1 VYLHDNKENEMQRQD
16 DPIVVTG
23 MGAVSPLGVGVETN
37 WQRLVA
43 GRSGLVRNTRF
54 DVSDFGAKIAGLVP
68 TKATDEEGFD
78 PLVAI
83 DAKDIKKMDLFIQSG
98 LVAAQ
103 EALQQA
109 GWFPD
114 SEEDKA
120 ATATIVGTGVGGSP
134 VMAHA
139 VETIIEK
146 GPRRLSP
153 FTVPSFLANLAA
165 GWISIRYGFKGPI
178 GAPVTACAAS
188 AQAIG
193 DGMRLILTGEA
204 EVAVVGGAEGSID
217 PISVG
222 GFGAARALSTAFNDD
237 PQAASRPF
245 DRRRDGFVLAEGAA
259 VLVIER
265 LSHATARGATPLAI
279 LSGYG
284 TSADAYHLT
293 SGEPTGAGAQVAM
306 RNALRMAG
314 VSTGEIDYI
323 NAHSTSTGVGDAAE
337 LAGIGALFSNR
348 GKDLAI
354 SSTKSATGHIM
365 GAAGAIESVFSVLAI
380 RTGIVP
386 PTLNL
391 EDPDVGER
399 FDLVP
404 LVAKAKSVRHALS
417 NSFGFGGVN
426 AALVLSAV

>member
-1 VYLHDNKENEMQRQD
+1 MSTMS

-23 MGAVSPLGVGVETN
+23 MGVVSPLGTGVATV
-37 WQRLVA
+37 WSRLVA
-43 GRSGLVRNTRF
+43 GRSGIVRNTRF
-54 DVSDFGAKIAGLVP
+54 DVTNYAAKVAGLVP
-68 TKATDEEGFD
+68 TRQTDPEGFD
-78 PLVAI
+78 PLDAI
-83 DAKDIKKMDLFIQSG
+83 DPKDIKKMDLFIQYG

-103 EALQQA
+103 EAIAQS
-109 GWFPD
+109 GWVADTP
-114 SEEDKA
+114 EKQA
-120 ATATIVGTGVGGSP
+120 ATATIIGTGVGGSP
-134 VMAHA
+134 VMAQA
-139 VETIIEK
+139 VETIIDK

-165 GWISIRYGFKGPI
+165 GWISIRHGFKGPI

-188 AQAIG
+188 GQAIG
-193 DGMRLILTGEA
+193 DGMRLLLTGEA
-204 EVAVVGGAEGSID
+204 DVAVVGGAEGSVD

-237 PQAASRPF
+237 PEAASRPF
-245 DRRRDGFVLAEGAA
+245 DRKRDGFVLAEGAA

-293 SGEPTGAGAQVAM
+293 AGEPTGAGAQVAM

-314 VSTGEIDYI
+314 VSPGEIDYI
-323 NAHSTSTGVGDAAE
+323 NAHSTSTSVGDAAE
-337 LAGIGALFSNR
+337 LAGIGAVFENR

-354 SSTKSATGHIM
+354 SSTKSATGHLM
-365 GAAGAIESVFSVLAI
+365 GAAGAIEAVFSILAI

-386 PTLNL
+386 PTRNL

-404 LVAKAKSVRHALS
+404 KVAQEKPVRHALS
-417 NSFGFGGVN
+417 NAFGFGGVN
-426 AALVLSAV
+426 ATLVFSAI

>member
-1 VYLHDNKENEMQRQD
+1 MNQKH

-23 MGAVSPLGVGVETN
+23 MGAVSPLGVGVATN
-37 WQRLVA
+37 WTRLIAGQSGIVA
-43 GRSGLVRNTRF
+43 NTRF
-54 DVSDFGAKIAGLVP
+54 DTSTYASRVAGLVP
-68 TKATDEEGFD
+68 SRSEDAQGFD
-78 PLVAI
+78 PHDAV
-83 DAKDIKKMDLFIQSG
+83 DAKDIKKMDLFIQYG
-98 LVAAQ
+98 MVAAQ
-103 EALQQA
+103 EALAQA
-109 GWFPD
+109 GWAPQ
-114 SEEDKA
+114 SEAEKA
-120 ATATIVGTGVGGSP
+120 STATIIGTGVGGSP
-134 VMAHA
+134 VMAEA
-139 VETIIEK
+139 AKTIIER

-153 FTVPSFLANLAA
+153 FTVPAFLPNLAA
-165 GWISIRYGFKGPI
+165 GWISIRHGLKGPI

-204 EVAVVGGAEGSID
+204 EIAVVGGAEGSID

-222 GFGAARALSTAFNDD
+222 GFGAARALSTAFNDN
-237 PQAASRPF
+237 PPAASRPF
-245 DRRRDGFVLAEGAA
+245 DAHRDGFVLAEGAA

-265 LSHATARGATPLAI
+265 LSHARARGAVPLAV

-293 SGEPTGAGAQVAM
+293 AGEPDGAGAQVAM

-314 VSTGEIDYI
+314 VSPADIDYI
-323 NAHSTSTGVGDAAE
+323 NGHSTSTAVGDAAE
-337 LAGIGALFSNR
+337 LAGIGAVFAGR

-354 SSTKSATGHIM
+354 SSTKSATGHLM
-365 GAAGAIESVFSVLAI
+365 GAAGALEAVYSIEAI
-380 RTGIVP
+380 RHGMLP

-391 EDPDVGER
+391 DQPNVGEA

-404 LVAKAKSVRHALS
+404 KIAKPKAVRHVLS

>member
-1 VYLHDNKENEMQRQD
+1 MTSQA

-23 MGAVSPLGVGVETN
+23 MGVVSPLGTGVATN
-37 WQRLVA
+37 WARLIA
-43 GRSGLVRNTRF
+43 GQSGIVRNTRF
-54 DVSDFGAKIAGLVP
+54 DVSNFAAKVAGLVP
-68 TKATDEEGFD
+68 TIAEDPEGFD

-83 DAKDIKKMDLFIQSG
+83 DPKDLKKMDLFIQYG

-103 EALQQA
+103 EAIAQS
-109 GWFPD
+109 GWAPQT
-114 SEEDKA
+114 EAERA
-120 ATATIVGTGVGGSP
+120 ATATIIGTGVGGSP
-134 VMAHA
+134 VMAEA
-139 VETIIEK
+139 AKTIIEK

-204 EVAVVGGAEGSID
+204 DVAVVGGAEGSVD

-222 GFGAARALSTAFNDD
+222 GFGAARALATAFNDD
-237 PQAASRPF
+237 PAAASRPF

-265 LSHATARGATPLAI
+265 LSHAKARGATPLAI

-293 SGEPTGAGAQVAM
+293 AGEPTGAGAQVAM
-306 RNALRMAG
+306 RNALKMAG
-314 VSTGEIDYI
+314 IGPDDIGYI

-337 LAGIGALFSNR
+337 LAGIGAVFTGR

-354 SSTKSATGHIM
+354 SSTKSATGHLM
-365 GAAGAIESVFSVLAI
+365 GAAGAIELVFSILAI
-380 RTGIVP
+380 RNGLLP

-391 EDPDVGER
+391 DDPDVGEQ

-404 LVAKAKSVRHALS
+404 KVAKAKTVRHALS

-426 AALVLSAV
+426 ASLVFSAI

>member
-1 VYLHDNKENEMQRQD
+1 MTRQI

-23 MGAVSPLGVGVETN
+23 MGAVSPLGVGVATN
-37 WQRLVA
+37 WARLIA

-54 DVSDFGAKIAGLVP
+54 DVTDYAARIAGLVP
-68 TKATDEEGFD
+68 SKADDPDGFD

-83 DAKDIKKMDLFIQSG
+83 DPKDLKKMDLFIQYG
-98 LVAAQ
+98 LVATQ
-103 EALQQA
+103 EALAQS
-109 GWFPD
+109 GWAPT
-114 SEEDKA
+114 SEADRA
-120 ATATIVGTGVGGSP
+120 ATATIIGTGVGGSP

-153 FTVPSFLANLAA
+153 FTVPAFLANLAA

-188 AQAIG
+188 GQAIG

-222 GFGAARALSTAFNDD
+222 GFGAARALSTAYNDD

-245 DRRRDGFVLAEGAA
+245 DRNRDGFVLAEGAA

-265 LSHATARGATPLAI
+265 LSHAVARGARPLAI

-306 RNALRMAG
+306 RNALKMAG
-314 VSTGEIDYI
+314 VSPGEIDYI

-337 LAGIGALFSNR
+337 LAGIGAVFANR

-354 SSTKSATGHIM
+354 SSTKSATGHLM
-365 GAAGAIESVFSVLAI
+365 GAAGAIESIFSIEAI
-380 RTGIVP
+380 RHGIVP
-386 PTLNL
+386 PTRNL

-404 LVAKAKSVRHALS
+404 KVAKPKELRHVLS

-426 AALVLSAV
+426 ASLVFSAI

>member
-1 VYLHDNKENEMQRQD
+1 MTSQA

-23 MGAVSPLGVGVETN
+23 MGVVSPLGTGVATN
-37 WQRLVA
+37 WARLIA
-43 GRSGLVRNTRF
+43 GQSGIVRNTRF
-54 DVSDFGAKIAGLVP
+54 DVSNFAAKVAGLVP
-68 TKATDEEGFD
+68 TIAEDPEGFD

-83 DAKDIKKMDLFIQSG
+83 DPKDLKKMDLFIQYG

-103 EALQQA
+103 EAIAQS
-109 GWFPD
+109 GWAPQT
-114 SEEDKA
+114 EAERA
-120 ATATIVGTGVGGSP
+120 ATATIIGTGVGGSP
-134 VMAHA
+134 VMAEA
-139 VETIIEK
+139 AKTIIEK

-188 AQAIG
+188 GQAIG

-204 EVAVVGGAEGSID
+204 DVAVVGGAEGSVD

-222 GFGAARALSTAFNDD
+222 GFGAARALATAFNDD
-237 PQAASRPF
+237 PAAASRPF

-265 LSHATARGATPLAI
+265 LSHAKARGATPLAI

-293 SGEPTGAGAQVAM
+293 AGEPTGAGAQVAM
-306 RNALRMAG
+306 RNALKMAG
-314 VSTGEIDYI
+314 IGPDDIDYI

-337 LAGIGALFSNR
+337 LAGIGAVFTGR

-354 SSTKSATGHIM
+354 SSTKSATGHLM
-365 GAAGAIESVFSVLAI
+365 GAAGAMKSVFSILAI
-380 RTGIVP
+380 RNGLLP

-391 EDPDVGER
+391 DDPDVGEQ

-404 LVAKAKSVRHALS
+404 KVAKAKTVRHALS

-426 AALVLSAV
+426 ASLVFSAI

>member
-1 VYLHDNKENEMQRQD
+1 MTSQA

-23 MGAVSPLGVGVETN
+23 MGVVSPLGTGVATN
-37 WQRLVA
+37 WARLIA
-43 GRSGLVRNTRF
+43 GQSGIVRNTRF
-54 DVSDFGAKIAGLVP
+54 DVSNFAAKVAGLVP
-68 TKATDEEGFD
+68 TIAEDPEGFD

-83 DAKDIKKMDLFIQSG
+83 DPKDLKKMDLFIQYG

-103 EALQQA
+103 EAIAQS
-109 GWFPD
+109 GWAPQT
-114 SEEDKA
+114 EAERA
-120 ATATIVGTGVGGSP
+120 ATATIIGTGVGGSP
-134 VMAHA
+134 VMAEA
-139 VETIIEK
+139 AKTIIEK

-204 EVAVVGGAEGSID
+204 DVAVVGGAEGSVD

-222 GFGAARALSTAFNDD
+222 GFGAARALATAFNDD
-237 PQAASRPF
+237 PAAASRPF

-265 LSHATARGATPLAI
+265 LSHAKARGATPLAI

-293 SGEPTGAGAQVAM
+293 AGEPTGAGAQVAM
-306 RNALRMAG
+306 RNALKMAG
-314 VSTGEIDYI
+314 IGPDDIGYI

-337 LAGIGALFSNR
+337 LAGIGAVFTGR

-354 SSTKSATGHIM
+354 SSTKSATGHLM
-365 GAAGAIESVFSVLAI
+365 GAAGAMKSVFSILAI
-380 RTGIVP
+380 RNGLLP

-391 EDPDVGER
+391 DDPDVGEQ

-404 LVAKAKSVRHALS
+404 KVAKAKTVRHALS

-426 AALVLSAV
+426 ASLVFSAI

>member
-1 VYLHDNKENEMQRQD
+1 MSQKH

-37 WQRLVA
+37 WTRLIA
-43 GRSGLVRNTRF
+43 GRSGIVTNTRF
-54 DVSDFGAKIAGLVP
+54 DTSAYASQVAGLVP
-68 TKATDEEGFD
+68 TRAEDAQGFD
-78 PLVAI
+78 AHDAV
-83 DAKDIKKMDLFIQSG
+83 DAKDIKKMDLFIQYG
-98 LVAAQ
+98 MVAAQ
-103 EALQQA
+103 EALSQA
-109 GWFPD
+109 GWSPQT
-114 SEEDKA
+114 EAEKG
-120 ATATIVGTGVGGSP
+120 ATATIIGTGVGGSP
-134 VMAHA
+134 VMAEA
-139 VETIIEK
+139 AKTIIER

-153 FTVPSFLANLAA
+153 FTVPAFLANLAA

-222 GFGAARALSTAFNDD
+222 GFGAARALSTAFNDN
-237 PQAASRPF
+237 PPAASRPY
-245 DRRRDGFVLAEGAA
+245 DSKRDGFVLAEGAA

-265 LSHATARGATPLAI
+265 LSHARARGAMPLAI

-293 SGEPTGAGAQVAM
+293 AGDPDGTGAKTAM

-314 VSTGEIDYI
+314 LDPADIDYI
-323 NAHSTSTGVGDAAE
+323 NGHSTSTAVGDAAE
-337 LAGIGALFSNR
+337 LAGISGVFANR

-354 SSTKSATGHIM
+354 SSTKSATGHLM
-365 GAAGAIESVFSVLAI
+365 GAAGALEAVYSIEAMRHGML
-380 RTGIVP
+380 P

-391 EDPDVGER
+391 EEPNVGEA

-404 LVAKAKSVRHALS
+404 KVAKARTVRHALS

-426 AALVLSAV
+426 ASLVFSAV

>member
-1 VYLHDNKENEMQRQD
+1 MSQS

-23 MGAVSPLGVGVETN
+23 MGAVSPLGVGVATN
-37 WQRLVA
+37 WARLIA
-43 GRSGLVRNTRF
+43 GRSGVVRNTRF
-54 DVSDFGAKIAGLVP
+54 DVTNYGAKIAGLVP
-68 TKATDEEGFD
+68 AKSDDPDGFD

-83 DAKDIKKMDLFIQSG
+83 DAKDIKKMDLFIQYG

-103 EALQQA
+103 EALAQA
-109 GWFPD
+109 GWAPET
-114 SEEDKA
+114 EEDRA
-120 ATATIVGTGVGGSP
+120 ATATIIGTGVGGSP
-134 VMAHA
+134 VMAAA

-188 AQAIG
+188 GQAIG

-204 EVAVVGGAEGSID
+204 EVAVVGGAEGSVD

-222 GFGAARALSTAFNDD
+222 GFGAARALSTAFNDN
-237 PQAASRPF
+237 PKAASRPF
-245 DRRRDGFVLAEGAA
+245 DRARDGFVLAEGAA

-265 LSHATARGATPLAI
+265 LSHALARGATPLAV

-293 SGEPTGAGAQVAM
+293 SGEPGGVGAQAAM
-306 RNALRMAG
+306 RNALKMAG

-337 LAGIGALFSNR
+337 LAGIGTLFANR
-348 GKDLAI
+348 GKDLMI
-354 SSTKSATGHIM
+354 SSTKSATGHLM
-365 GAAGAIESVFSVLAI
+365 GAAGALESVYSIEAMRHGL
-380 RTGIVP
+380 VP
-386 PTLNL
+386 ATLNL
-391 EDPDVGER
+391 EEPDVGER

-404 LVAKAKSVRHALS
+404 KVPKAKTLRHVLS

-426 AALVLSAV
+426 ASLVFSAV